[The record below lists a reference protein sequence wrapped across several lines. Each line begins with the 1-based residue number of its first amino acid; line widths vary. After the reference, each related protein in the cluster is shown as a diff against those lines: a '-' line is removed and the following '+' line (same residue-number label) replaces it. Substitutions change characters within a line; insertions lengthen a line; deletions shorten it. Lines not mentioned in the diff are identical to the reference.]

1 MTQLLSSKPTLK
13 YMRGLK
19 GHQEASHKAPV
30 THTVLETLGFPVAT
44 DSGVLVSSVQR
55 CGSKFR
61 RESYLHSVYPSKLLY
76 CSPFST
82 TNFCINFLIWLI
94 TSTLIFLKQNA
105 SWYLRVL
112 QCSFAG
118 TSSLK
123 PPPLQRSWDT
133 WKGIERKLEKIGFP
147 LYQLKVNLEL
157 SLLKCRF
164 VKEIKIVITCP
175 SLIIHSFKNI

>member
-1 MTQLLSSKPTLK
+1 
-13 YMRGLK
+13 MRALK
-19 GHQEASHKAPV
+19 GHQEAESQSSCD
-30 THTVLETLGFPVAT
+30 THSTGDAGFSCGHWLRGP
-44 DSGVLVSSVQR
+44 GVQ
-55 CGSKFR
+55 CPAMWWQMQ
-61 RESYLHSVYPSKLLY
+61 ESYLHSVYPSKLLY

-94 TSTLIFLKQNA
+94 ISTLTFLKQNA

-133 WKGIERKLEKIGFP
+133 WEGIERKLEKIGFP

-164 VKEIKIVITCP
+164 VKEIKIVITC
-175 SLIIHSFKNI
+175 SSFIIHSYKNI